1 MARSRKGTEVPGI
14 SDGLR
19 GAAFSHRRSIEY
31 SDPAVTKGDQIDG
44 LAMKAAVDTDLL
56 SRQAAEIPGE
66 ATLMNGSAQVCVAR
80 HGETNWNIEGI
91 LQGWID
97 VPINDKGRRQAD
109 EMAAG
114 LAGAAGFACVYSSPL
129 RRALETAEIICR
141 ALRLA
146 PPVCHEG
153 LKERDF
159 GAVQGVPK
167 AQLAESN
174 PALLQQIL
182 QRNPACCFEQGE
194 SMDHFAS
201 RVLDAIMGIAEGHS
215 GERVLVITHGWVM
228 DVITRQIGKLPR
240 SAVLNMKRKNGEC
253 LWLEVTRKSIRSA

>member
-1 MARSRKGTEVPGI
+1 MECAGNS
-14 SDGLR
+14 
-19 GAAFSHRRSIEY
+19 
-31 SDPAVTKGDQIDG
+31 
-44 LAMKAAVDTDLL
+44 DLL
-56 SRQAAEIPGE
+56 SKQAGEILGE
-66 ATLMNGSAQVCVAR
+66 MNFMNGPAQVCVAR
-80 HGETNWNIEGI
+80 HGETDWNIAGI

-97 VPINDKGRRQAD
+97 VTINDEGRRQAH
-109 EMAAG
+109 EMAARF
-114 LAGAAGFACVYSSPL
+114 AASGFSGVYSSPL

-141 ALRLA
+141 TLRLA
-146 PPVCHEG
+146 PPVCHDG
-153 LKERDF
+153 FKERNF
-159 GAVQGVPK
+159 GVIQGVPK
-167 AQLAESN
+167 AQLAELN

-201 RVLDAIMGIAEGHS
+201 RVLDAVMSIAAGHS

-253 LWLEVTRKSIRSA
+253 LWLEVTRESIHPA

>member
-1 MARSRKGTEVPGI
+1 
-14 SDGLR
+14 
-19 GAAFSHRRSIEY
+19 
-31 SDPAVTKGDQIDG
+31 
-44 LAMKAAVDTDLL
+44 
-56 SRQAAEIPGE
+56 
-66 ATLMNGSAQVCVAR
+66 MNGSVQVCVAR
-80 HGETNWNIEGI
+80 HGETDWNIAGI

-97 VPINDKGRRQAD
+97 VAINDQGRRQAH

-114 LAGAAGFACVYSSPL
+114 FAGAGFSCVYSSPL

-146 PPVCHEG
+146 PPVCQEG
-153 LKERDF
+153 LKERNF